1 MLLLNYPVWN
11 LSFLS
16 NAIGAFHIMSDVNW
30 SLIMLTLVITILVI
44 ARDFLWITQK
54 DLTNLIV
61 YLTGILLVCFSTKIL
76 LIFFFFFELSL
87 LPILF
92 IILGWGYQPERL
104 AASTRMLFYT
114 LVGSMPLLLTVIYVQ
129 CVMNIRGWS
138 LPIFAQSF
146 NFTYNLAP
154 TLLVT
159 SAFLIKL
166 PVYCGHSW
174 LPKAHVEAPIVGS
187 IFLASVLLKLGGYG
201 MYQFS
206 IHRRRLQWRVIAFRL
221 IGGGVIRLVCIQQL
235 DLKVIIAYSSVA
247 HISLVAYSSFSINEF
262 AVLGRTLIML
272 AHGVTSSGIF
282 IGANLIYKRSKSRLI
297 LLNQGFLSLFPSFS
311 LIWFLLCSSNIGGPF
326 SLNLF
331 SELILIMFVV
341 NWSQLNILFIL
352 AICGLAAVYSLILYR
367 RTQQGQK
374 FYEVPSSLTI
384 RVLENWAIISHS
396 VITVISFFFLV
407 SLFF

>member
-1 MLLLNYPVWN
+1 M
-11 LSFLS
+11 
-16 NAIGAFHIMSDVNW
+16 
-30 SLIMLTLVITILVI
+30 
-44 ARDFLWITQK
+44 
-54 DLTNLIV
+54 
-61 YLTGILLVCFSTKIL
+61 
-76 LIFFFFFELSL
+76 
-87 LPILF
+87 
-92 IILGWGYQPERL
+92 
-104 AASTRMLFYT
+104 
-114 LVGSMPLLLTVIYVQ
+114 
-129 CVMNIRGWS
+129 
-138 LPIFAQSF
+138 
-146 NFTYNLAP
+146 
-154 TLLVT
+154 
-159 SAFLIKL
+159 
-166 PVYCGHSW
+166 
-174 LPKAHVEAPIVGS
+174 
-187 IFLASVLLKLGGYG
+187 
-201 MYQFS
+201 
-206 IHRRRLQWRVIAFRL
+206 
-221 IGGGVIRLVCIQQL
+221 IRLVCIQQL